1 MQIKWI
7 NLKNQ
12 EQENKKNLKKILLLL
27 NPLDLKFLIILINY
41 LNKQWN
47 NLKNKL
53 SIIFNM
59 INFINLMIIILKKI
73 WNL

>member
-12 EQENKKNLKKILLLL
+12 EQENIKNLKKILLLL